1 MKLRFKQRTRGIHN
15 QADLIKVCSRA
26 ACICWYGGRIGLTVY
41 PGWPKTHCASTSR
54 MLGLNA
60 YTTMPGLHSQP
71 SVTLTTFHV
80 HSFIFSPTTHM
91 RESLH
96 LTAGSPGAQMGC
108 YIPLVYLMV
117 LLPSWSRQE
126 SEPGT
131 PQPQVCD
138 LGTMLLHRGAVF
150 C

>member
-1 MKLRFKQRTRGIHN
+1 MVSL
-15 QADLIKVCSRA
+15 SS
-26 ACICWYGGRIGLTVY
+26 
-41 PGWPKTHCASTSR
+41 PGWPKTHCASTSH

-60 YTTMPGLHSQP
+60 YATMPGLHSQP

-80 HSFIFSPTTHM
+80 HNFIFSPTTRV

-96 LTAGSPGAQMGC
+96 LTAGSPGAQTGC

-126 SEPGT
+126 SELGT

-138 LGTMLLHRGAVF
+138 LGTMLLHKGAVF
-150 C
+150 CQQQQYSVRLCLTLSHGHCFHPVMALELQR